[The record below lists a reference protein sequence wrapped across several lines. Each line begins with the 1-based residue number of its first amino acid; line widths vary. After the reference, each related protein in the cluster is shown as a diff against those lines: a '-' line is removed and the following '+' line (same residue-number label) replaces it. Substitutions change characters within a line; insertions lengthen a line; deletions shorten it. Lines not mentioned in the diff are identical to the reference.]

1 MARNKQR
8 PLAAAVTAG
17 AVIAALALPAAAG
30 ADTVNYPAGG
40 STFSGSAEGWTG
52 AGGACGP
59 AAGLDVTCTTSAQYS
74 GTQGNPPGSI
84 ESTITVLANAG
95 GLLTGTTTW
104 TSPDFTLTAPVKAA
118 AFAMDRQLDPQG
130 LPALDPQSSYTV
142 SLIDHSAGDR
152 ATPLQTD
159 NLAAG
164 DTTFTRRG
172 NEVPAGALVQ
182 GHSYAISIKTTSTTR
197 TARVGVAGS
206 LATRYDNIDL
216 TTDDTAPGSRLTPI
230 GDGAQGSPGVK
241 VTGPPLSDGA
251 LARLLTT
258 FNPFA
263 DVGKGPGGSV
273 VPLAKCTITGTP
285 RSDVIKGTK
294 GNDVICGLGGN
305 DRIAGNGGSD
315 VVDTGDGNDL
325 ASGNTG
331 SDTLIGVRGKDRLN
345 GNSGNDRVG
354 GGASADRLTGAAG
367 GDRMD
372 GGSGNDRVLGSAG
385 NDRLAGGKGGD
396 RIAGDAGKDRISAR
410 DRTRDRI
417 DGGSGRDTATVD
429 RRRRGARASR
439 KASRRVDSL
448 RRVERVR

>member
-1 MARNKQR
+1 MARNKKR

-17 AVIAALALPAAAG
+17 AVIAALAVPAVAG
-30 ADTVNYPAGG
+30 ADTVNYPSGG

-52 AGGACGP
+52 AGGSCGP
-59 AAGLDVTCTTSAQYS
+59 ATGLDVTCSTSAQYS
-74 GTQGNPPGSI
+74 ATQGNPAGSI
-84 ESTITVLANAG
+84 ESTTTVVANAG
-95 GLLTGTTTW
+95 GLLTGKTTW
-104 TSPDFTLTAPVKAA
+104 TSPNFTLTAPAKAA

-130 LPALDPQSSYTV
+130 LVALDPQSTYVATLV
-142 SLIDHSAGDR
+142 DRSAGDR
-152 ATPLQTD
+152 SVQLQSDALNTAD
-159 NLAAG
+159 SK
-164 DTTFTRRG
+164 FTRMG
-172 NEVPAGALVQ
+172 TEVPADALVQ
-182 GHSYAISIKTTSTTR
+182 GHTYAIQIQTTTTTH
-197 TARVGVAGS
+197 TARVGAAGS
-206 LATRYDNIDL
+206 LNTRYDNVDL
-216 TTDDTAPGSRLTPI
+216 TTDDTAPGARLTPI
-230 GDGAQGSPGVK
+230 GDGAQGSTGVK

-273 VPLAKCTITGTP
+273 VPIARCTITGTAGND
-285 RSDVIKGTK
+285 RIKGTK
-294 GNDVICGLGGN
+294 GNDVICGMGGN
-305 DRIAGNGGSD
+305 DRVAGNGGND
-315 VVDTGDGNDL
+315 VIDTGDGNDL

-331 SDTLIGVRGKDRLN
+331 KDTLVGVRGKDRLN

-354 GGASADRLTGAAG
+354 GGASADRLTGSAG

-372 GGSGNDRVLGSAG
+372 GGSGNDRVIGSSG

-396 RIAGDAGKDRISAR
+396 RIAGGAGRDRISAK

-429 RRRRGARASR
+429 RRRGARASR
-439 KASRRVDSL
+439 KAARRVDRL